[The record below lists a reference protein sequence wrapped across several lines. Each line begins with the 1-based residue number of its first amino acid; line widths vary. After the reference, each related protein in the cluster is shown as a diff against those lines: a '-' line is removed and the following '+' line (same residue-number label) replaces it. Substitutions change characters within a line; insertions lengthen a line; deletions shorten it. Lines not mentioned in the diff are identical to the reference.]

1 MLSDDQKRVHAEGAE
16 EGRGG
21 RGGEDENALG
31 ELVLRS
37 AMTVRSKVGPG
48 LLESVYE
55 ACLALELEK
64 LGLKVERQ
72 LVVPVVY
79 EGEKIET
86 GFRLDLLVNRKVVI
100 EIKSVHHAQLLTYL
114 RLGEFRLG
122 YLLNFNVVHMRDGI
136 KRLVNGL

>member
-1 MLSDDQKRVHAEGAE
+1 
-16 EGRGG
+16 
-21 RGGEDENALG
+21 
-31 ELVLRS
+31 
-37 AMTVRSKVGPG
+37 MTVRSKVGPG